1 LCAPGEQ
8 KTESIAVG
16 FVALEKRTSESAAGA
31 QVLSLN
37 GTLESTEQLSSPDA
51 VELGTLEVAD
61 LPRVSEI
68 HLAAF
73 PKSALTMLG
82 AEAVRRYYEWLLTG
96 PHESFAMGA
105 SVKADLMGFCF
116 GGVFRGAMSGFL
128 RQNRAFLFGRVLS
141 RPWLSMNPLFR
152 RRAAMALRIL
162 RRFGRQEG
170 GKPNAVADSAAKPE
184 SLFGIL
190 AIAVHPDSH
199 GQGIGRALMD
209 EAERSARRCD
219 FKEMQ
224 LTVEMSNHQAISF
237 YESLSW
243 EKILN
248 QGAWH
253 GEMRKAL
260 RG

>member
-1 LCAPGEQ
+1 
-8 KTESIAVG
+8 
-16 FVALEKRTSESAAGA
+16 
-31 QVLSLN
+31 
-37 GTLESTEQLSSPDA
+37 
-51 VELGTLEVAD
+51 
-61 LPRVSEI
+61 
-68 HLAAF
+68 
-73 PKSALTMLG
+73 MLG

-96 PHESFAMGA
+96 PHESFALGA

-128 RQNRAFLFGRVLS
+128 RQNRAFLFGRILS
-141 RPWLSMNPLFR
+141 RPWLAMNPLVR
-152 RRAAMALRIL
+152 ERAAMGLRIL
-162 RRFGRQEG
+162 RRFGRQQAAT
-170 GKPNAVADSAAKPE
+170 PSAAAVSRPKPE

-209 EAERSARRCD
+209 AAERSARRGD

-224 LTVEMSNHQAISF
+224 LTVEMSNHRAISF
-237 YESLSW
+237 YEGLSW
-243 EKILN
+243 EKILS

-260 RG
+260 K

>member
-1 LCAPGEQ
+1 MTGNEKLLD
-8 KTESIAVG
+8 AV
-16 FVALEKRTSESAAGA
+16 
-31 QVLSLN
+31 
-37 GTLESTEQLSSPDA
+37 QLS
-51 VELGTLEVAD
+51 TLEVSD

-73 PKSALTMLG
+73 PDSALTILG

-96 PHESFAMGA
+96 PHESFALGA
-105 SVKADLMGFCF
+105 SVKAGLMGFCF

-128 RQNRAFLFGRVLS
+128 RQNRAFLFGRILS
-141 RPWLSMNPLFR
+141 RPWLAMNPLVR
-152 RRAAMALRIL
+152 ERAAMGLRIL
-162 RRFGRQEG
+162 RRFGRQQA
-170 GKPNAVADSAAKPE
+170 GKPSAAAASSAKPE

-209 EAERSARRCD
+209 EAERSARRGD

-224 LTVEMSNHQAISF
+224 LTVEMSNHRAISF
-237 YESLSW
+237 YEGLSW
-243 EKILN
+243 EKFLS

-260 RG
+260 K

>member
-1 LCAPGEQ
+1 MTG
-8 KTESIAVG
+8 TEAFSDSDPI
-16 FVALEKRTSESAAGA
+16 
-31 QVLSLN
+31 QLS
-37 GTLESTEQLSSPDA
+37 TLEA
-51 VELGTLEVAD
+51 AD

-73 PKSALTMLG
+73 PNSALSMLG

-96 PHESFAMGA
+96 PHDCFALGA

-116 GGVFRGAMSGFL
+116 SGVFSGALSGFV
-128 RQNRAFLFGRVLS
+128 RRNRRFLLGRILS
-141 RPWLSMNPLFR
+141 HPWLGLNPIVR
-152 RRAAMALRIL
+152 ERAMMGMRII
-162 RRFGRQEG
+162 RRFGQSS
-170 GKPNAVADSAAKPE
+170 NTSVAVPSVAKTAAP
-184 SLFGIL
+184 FGIL

-199 GQGIGRALMD
+199 GQGVGTALML
-209 EAERSARRCD
+209 EAERTARRGD

-224 LTVEMSNHQAISF
+224 LTVEMSNHRAVSF

-243 EKILN
+243 TKTLD

-260 RG
+260 G